1 VTVLHSESQ
10 VLAGGARVLPR
21 VNLLPPEIAEQARL
35 RKVQV
40 GLGACLLGA
49 VGVVGALYLSASHGV
64 SSANAELAAAKET
77 KTQLEGQ
84 VAKYRDVTAVYAQ
97 ADAAKAQLRTAM
109 WDEVRYSQILNDLS
123 LSIPS
128 NVWVKNFVVAPVVA
142 APGGAASTTAAPTVP
157 PVTEQDALARIPA
170 TLRKAPLATV
180 TVQGV
185 GFAHD
190 DVAAWLDSLASLKQ
204 YTSVYFSNSTEAL
217 VGPRKVVNFSSTA
230 TVNGLALSG
239 RYTRQG

>member
-49 VGVVGALYLSASHGV
+49 VGVVAALYVSASHGV
-64 SSANAELAAAKET
+64 SSANGELQAAQQT
-77 KTQLEGQ
+77 QTQLEGQ
-84 VAKYRDVTAVYAQ
+84 LAKYRDVTALYAQ

-109 WDEVRYSQILNDLS
+109 WDEVRYSQVLNDLS

-128 NVWVKNFVVAPVVA
+128 NVWIKNLAVAPSTGVG
-142 APGGAASTTAAPTVP
+142 APTAASSPTATP
-157 PVTEQDALARIPA
+157 PLTQQDALAKVKEILSRA
-170 TLRKAPLATV
+170 SLATV
-180 TVQGV
+180 TVSGV
-185 GFAHD
+185 GFSHD
-190 DVAAWLDSLASLKQ
+190 DVASWLDSLAGVQQ
-204 YTSVYFSNSTEAL
+204 YSNPYFSNSTEAL
-217 VGPRKVVNFSSTA
+217 LGRRKVVNFSSTA
-230 TVNGLALSG
+230 TVNGHALSG
-239 RYTRQG
+239 RYVR